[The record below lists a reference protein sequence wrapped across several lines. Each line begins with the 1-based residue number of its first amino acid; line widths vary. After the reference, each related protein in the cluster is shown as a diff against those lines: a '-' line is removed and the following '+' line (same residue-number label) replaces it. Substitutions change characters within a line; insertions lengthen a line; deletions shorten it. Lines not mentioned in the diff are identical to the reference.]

1 MRFEETLDVQFVED
15 HELDSIGAH
24 MTNSNGPNGPNEPVK
39 EDHLA
44 GLDWRHRPGMAQEV
58 SDLI

>member
-1 MRFEETLDVQFVED
+1 MQFVED

-24 MTNSNGPNGPNEPVK
+24 MTNSNGPNGPNGPVK